1 MDLHKIPHLIRTDYY
16 GEELGP
22 LLNRFYIFYCE
33 NRTTRDEND
42 ILPYGYLGKIESM
55 IGLRSVFS
63 RMLVEKYPPD
73 LEKMAQDVEYLLSFL
88 PENVL

>member
-16 GEELGP
+16 GEELDP
-22 LLNRFYIFYCE
+22 LLDKLYDIYWE
-33 NRTTRDEND
+33 HRTTRDEDD

-55 IGLRSVFS
+55 IGLRSVFN